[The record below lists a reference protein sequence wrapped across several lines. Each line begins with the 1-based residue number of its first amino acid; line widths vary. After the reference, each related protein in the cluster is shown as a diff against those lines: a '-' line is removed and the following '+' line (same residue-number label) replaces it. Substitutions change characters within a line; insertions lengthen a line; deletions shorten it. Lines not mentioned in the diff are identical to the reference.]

1 MKDYL
6 GIVEIAPQEAKSIV
20 RWNVK
25 FTPKIPGTG
34 WIGAI
39 VSKKTINRLID
50 EMEMSNR

>member
-6 GIVEIAPQEAKSIV
+6 GNVEIDPREDKSLV

-34 WIGAI
+34 LLGAI
-39 VSKKTINRLID
+39 VSKKTINRLLD